1 MTFWKTAT
9 KEQKLSQIDGGI
21 ECGMTARQVAVNC
34 GTTAENIRALASR
47 CGRSFNHGISVGWGR
62 ASLISSQRSRGV
74 PNERITDAFNIFG
87 AKESKWEMEL

>member
-21 ECGMTARQVAVNC
+21 ECGMTARQIGMNC
-34 GTTAENIRALASR
+34 GTSKTNVQKFAEYYA
-47 CGRSFNHGISVGWGR
+47 RSFPPKKISFSE
-62 ASLISSQRSRGV
+62 ASKIALQRSRGKTNDEI
-74 PNERITDAFNIFG
+74 PQAFDIFG